1 MSLLLDALKKSGT
14 AHPQE
19 GEGPAAA
26 GGKPELSLEEHQDT
40 PKTSATPT
48 ASSNVATSRSA
59 GGNLFAAKKA
69 PPTRK
74 FSYNLGLVPTALIIG
89 SLLGIA
95 GGIYVWYEI
104 QPPKQVARRVPPPAP
119 APAVAS
125 TPAPVPLIQPAPA
138 PVEPPPQVVAQNTQS
153 SMPEQPKVTRKPGK
167 SRRDDKI
174 QIERQPEVATV
185 DPTLAAAY
193 QAYQQGEYAT
203 AWQRYREVLSK
214 DANNRDALLGLA
226 AIAQQQGQDDTAK
239 LYYRQVLALD
249 PRDPVANAGMSAF
262 ASGDTASKES
272 RLKQLL
278 TQSPQSAALHFAL
291 GNLYA
296 EQSHWSDAQQEYF
309 NAYRLE
315 PTNAF
320 FAFNLATSLDHLG
333 QKKTAAQ
340 YYQQALQLDPS
351 GNAGFDRAATEQRLN
366 KLNAAER

>member
-1 MSLLLDALKKSGT
+1 MSLLLDALKKSGA

-19 GEGPAAA
+19 GDGQTAA
-26 GGKPELSLEEHQDT
+26 GGKAELSLEEHHDA
-40 PKTSATPT
+40 PKATAQ
-48 ASSNVATSRSA
+48 ASGNTDTSRSA
-59 GGNLFAAKKA
+59 GGNLFAAKKT
-69 PPTRK
+69 PRTRN
-74 FSYNLGLVPTALIIG
+74 FNYNLGLVPTALIIG
-89 SLLGIA
+89 SVLGIA
-95 GGIYVWYEI
+95 GGVYVWYEI

-119 APAVAS
+119 APALAG
-125 TPAPVPLIQPAPA
+125 TPAPAPRPLIQPAPA
-138 PVEPPPQVVAQNTQS
+138 PVEAAPQAVAQSTQS
-153 SMPEQPKVTRKPGK
+153 SIAEQPKATRKPGK
-167 SRRDDKI
+167 SRREGNI
-174 QIERQPEVATV
+174 QIERQPEVAAV

-226 AIAQQQGQDDTAK
+226 AIAQQQGQDDASKT
-239 LYYRQVLALD
+239 YYRQVLALD
-249 PRDPVANAGMSAF
+249 PRDPVANAGMASF
-262 ASGDTASKES
+262 ASGDSASKES

-296 EQSHWSDAQQEYF
+296 GQSHWSDAQQAYF

-320 FAFNLATSLDHLG
+320 FAFNLAASLDHLG
-333 QKKTAAQ
+333 QKKPAAQ

-351 GNAGFDRAATEQRLN
+351 GNSGFDRAATEQRLN